1 MKKWILFLLAVS
13 FFSCSSSDSNLP
25 GDWKVIS
32 FYYQATYRVVEEDSK
47 MAVRVMYYND
57 GTTKYNW
64 NPENRWYLSTEIKKK
79 NDVYVD
85 ATTGASKQFAK
96 IRLKSISSDSLEMQT
111 LAFNGIMKELWIKNK
126 PKNYNK

>member
-1 MKKWILFLLAVS
+1 
-13 FFSCSSSDSNLP
+13 
-25 GDWKVIS
+25 
-32 FYYQATYRVVEEDSK
+32 
-47 MAVRVMYYND
+47 MYYND

-96 IRLKSISSDSLEMQT
+96 IQLRSISSDSLEMQT